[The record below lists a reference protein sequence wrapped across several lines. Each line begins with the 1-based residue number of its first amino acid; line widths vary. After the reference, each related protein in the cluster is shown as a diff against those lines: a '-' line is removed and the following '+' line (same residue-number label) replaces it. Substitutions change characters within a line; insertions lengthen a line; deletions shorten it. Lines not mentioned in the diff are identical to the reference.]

1 MSDGRRRGGR
11 LVQKS
16 DVSEV
21 GRVKGGSCVEGDCR
35 KERAG
40 ESEESVNGELWK
52 SNRVLGRL

>member
-1 MSDGRRRGGR
+1 M
-11 LVQKS
+11 QKS